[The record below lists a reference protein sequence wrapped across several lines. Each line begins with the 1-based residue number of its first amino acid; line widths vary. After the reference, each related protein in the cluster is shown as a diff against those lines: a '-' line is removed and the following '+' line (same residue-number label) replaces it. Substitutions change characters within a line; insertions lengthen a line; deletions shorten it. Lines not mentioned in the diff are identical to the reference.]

1 VPSRDETTL
10 FLRAFGQAVRDARE
24 RSGLSQEELGFKS
37 ELDRTY
43 ISGIERGVRNPTLRS
58 IARLCR
64 ALGVLPSGLV
74 QQAEKRTGS
83 SGRAS

>member
-1 VPSRDETTL
+1 MPPRDQSTA
-10 FLRAFGQAVRDARE
+10 FLRAFGQAVREARE
-24 RSGLSQEELGFKS
+24 RTGLSQEELGFES

-64 ALGVLPSGLV
+64 ALEILPSGVL
-74 QQAEKRTGS
+74 QQAEKRTGWS
-83 SGRAS
+83 SRSS